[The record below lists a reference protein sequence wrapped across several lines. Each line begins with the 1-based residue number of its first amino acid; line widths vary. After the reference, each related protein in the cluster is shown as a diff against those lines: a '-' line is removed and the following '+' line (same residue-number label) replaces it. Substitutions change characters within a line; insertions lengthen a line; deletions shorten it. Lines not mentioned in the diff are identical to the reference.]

1 MKYTELQ
8 DKNLTELQQL
18 LKDKKAELF
27 TLRIQLKTMQLTKT
41 SQISAIR
48 KDIARISTAIS
59 QKIMQNAQNQK

>member
-8 DKNLTELQQL
+8 DKSLAELQQL

-27 TLRIQLKTMQLTKT
+27 ALRIQLKTMQLTKT
-41 SQISAIR
+41 SQISSIR

-59 QKIMQNAQNQK
+59 QKMVLDS